1 MNNYDRI
8 VHTSLL
14 AQCPDTYSTSSKNE
28 KKKKDDSFGGL
39 GMVTKWS
46 VQRPKIIW
54 DRSTASVYKNMYL
67 GKFFVAPVH

>member
-1 MNNYDRI
+1 MLAIWY
-8 VHTSLL
+8 VATSDSLR
-14 AQCPDTYSTSSKNE
+14 ACCKGGMANE

-46 VQRPKIIW
+46 VQQPKIIW